1 VNTVLTW
8 VSLIGN
14 LSFLGLLVAG
24 FLNALKRTD
33 LLRQE
38 RAFRLYLAA
47 AGAILVALAANV
59 MRENWPNAGIAA
71 FNLALIAVSTYFTG
85 KTCDRLEGADK

>member
-1 VNTVLTW
+1 MNTALTW

-14 LSFLGLLVAG
+14 LSFVGLLVAG
-24 FLNALKRTD
+24 FLNARKRTD

-47 AGAILVALAANV
+47 MGAILAALAANV
-59 MRENWPNAGIAA
+59 VRENWVGAGFAA
-71 FNLALIAVSTYFTG
+71 FNLVLISLSTYFTG
-85 KTCDRLEGADK
+85 KTCDRLEGVDK